1 MHINNC
7 FILSNFLNYVSNIIS
22 INCHIAVMIRDVCSH
37 GSPLTQRV
45 THDGKNQ
52 ISGNQRVSVGRTASP
67 GGPNTDHLLF
77 RFALNLETESAVRPR
92 RRRPAIGDGW
102 VSPLTV
108 LSIHALAPFPQLN
121 NCIHIHPPVL
131 PVRSR
136 LGSPSSPFD
145 RRFFV
150 PLSLIV
156 LVCFSRR
163 SYRSVGRTTD
173 SSPEDFASKQF
184 TIKLHAESPPRSCAR
199 ELQNGG
205 YVMSDQK

>member
-1 MHINNC
+1 MCILYFSYRINRQN
-7 FILSNFLNYVSNIIS
+7 
-22 INCHIAVMIRDVCSH
+22 AAMIRDVCSH

-52 ISGNQRVSVGRTASP
+52 ISGNQRVSVGQTASP

-77 RFALNLETESAVRPR
+77 RFALNLATESVVRPR

-108 LSIHALAPFPQLN
+108 LSIHALTPFPQLN
-121 NCIHIHPPVL
+121 NCIHIHPLVPPP
-131 PVRSR
+131 PVRLR
-136 LGSPSSPFD
+136 LGSPTSPPPFPSPGH
-145 RRFFV
+145 RFFI

-156 LVCFSRR
+156 LVHFSRH
-163 SYRSVGRTTD
+163 SYRSIRRTTD

-184 TIKLHAESPPRSCAR
+184 TIKLHAGSLPRSCAR

>member
-1 MHINNC
+1 MSRIAP
-7 FILSNFLNYVSNIIS
+7 
-22 INCHIAVMIRDVCSH
+22 INCQISVMIRDVCSH

-67 GGPNTDHLLF
+67 EGPNTDHLLF
-77 RFALNLETESAVRPR
+77 RSALNLETESAVRPR

-121 NCIHIHPPVL
+121 NCIHIHSPVL

-136 LGSPSSPFD
+136 PRSP
-145 RRFFV
+145 
-150 PLSLIV
+150 LL
-156 LVCFSRR
+156 
-163 SYRSVGRTTD
+163 
-173 SSPEDFASKQF
+173 
-184 TIKLHAESPPRSCAR
+184 PPRSPFLRPSVPHCPRTFFSPVVPKHRTYNGLVTGRFRLEAIYDQIAR
-199 ELQNGG
+199 
-205 YVMSDQK
+205 SKPTT